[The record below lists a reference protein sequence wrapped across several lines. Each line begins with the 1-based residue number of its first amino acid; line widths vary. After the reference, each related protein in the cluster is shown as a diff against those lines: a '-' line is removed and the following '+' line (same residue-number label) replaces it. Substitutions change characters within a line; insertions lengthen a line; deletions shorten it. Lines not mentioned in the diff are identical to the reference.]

1 MWYLH
6 TLRTFPVNLIKLLY
20 GYSKHELFSLA
31 PKPQDISFKLK
42 NYFTCAGVWFTYLSV
57 HHMHSR
63 CLQMPEKNTES
74 LVTRVTDASGPPC
87 GC

>member
-42 NYFTCAGVWFTYLSV
+42 NYVQVFGLHV
-57 HHMHSR
+57 
-63 CLQMPEKNTES
+63 CLYTICIPDAFQMPA
-74 LVTRVTDASGPPC
+74 DARKEH
-87 GC
+87 